1 MKSSAFP
8 YFGTNPRSEEP
19 FLNISKGDRKG
30 HRSYGGRVYWQDETY
45 NDSRVLVHVPET
57 FDVSKPG
64 VIVVFFHGNGATLE
78 RDVRDRQL
86 VPQQIS
92 DSGVNAVLLAP
103 QLAVN
108 AADSSAGKFWQPGGF
123 KRFIDE
129 SASHLAR
136 LYGDPKSAQAFA
148 NLPIVIVGY
157 SGGFLPTAWSLE
169 VGGIPNRVRGVF
181 LLDAVY
187 GELDKFASWIEKNR
201 TGFFVSSYTRYTK
214 RRDQELMQMLR
225 DKGITVTESMD
236 GPLRP
241 GSVVFVQTPDGV
253 THRDYVTQ
261 AWTEHPVKDVLV
273 KMAATPAL
281 DPDRQR
287 AVARAGKRLFAASHC
302 LRRDRRL
309 RQDHRHQ
316 RQRDKGRR
324 DIARGVKEIA
334 RVQKAAD
341 RRSDRLPDIEH
352 RGIERHRG
360 GCERRRCADQPH
372 LLHRIGGRK
381 AQPPDRDGHRH
392 QRIDAGAERPAGY
405 AGQQQ
410 RREQHRGLP
419 GAPGIDDA
427 GCDRDADETAH
438 AVEREHQPDRVRPRA
453 RQLRQQRPHEGEH
466 HELAGH
472 LQRRDQQQ
480 QHDHAGC
487 GRHRSRS

>member
-1 MKSSAFP
+1 MAALFVPVSLVLVQCGKAPDAAALAANTEGAKSRAGWAQAAADTFEDRFPQPKFADRFPTARESLPQISREVALGPQQRTARAEPVRVASLTPTLNLPAPTEREELTTLISMKSSAFP
-8 YFGTNPRSEEP
+8 YFGNNPRSEEP

-30 HRSYGGRVYWQDETY
+30 RRSYNGRVYWQDETY

-57 FDVSKPG
+57 FDLRKPG

-157 SGGFLPTAWSLE
+157 SGGFVPTAWSLE

-225 DKGITVTESMD
+225 DKGIAVSESMD

-241 GSVVFVQTPDGV
+241 GSVVFVQTRDGI
-253 THRDYVTQ
+253 THRNYVTQ
-261 AWTEHPVKDVLV
+261 AWTEHPVKEVLV

-281 DPDRQR
+281 TRI
-287 AVARAGKRLFAASHC
+287 AS
-302 LRRDRRL
+302 
-309 RQDHRHQ
+309 
-316 RQRDKGRR
+316 
-324 DIARGVKEIA
+324 
-334 RVQKAAD
+334 
-341 RRSDRLPDIEH
+341 
-352 RGIERHRG
+352 
-360 GCERRRCADQPH
+360 
-372 LLHRIGGRK
+372 
-381 AQPPDRDGHRH
+381 
-392 QRIDAGAERPAGY
+392 
-405 AGQQQ
+405 
-410 RREQHRGLP
+410 
-419 GAPGIDDA
+419 APW
-427 GCDRDADETAH
+427 TAN
-438 AVEREHQPDRVRPRA
+438 R
-453 RQLRQQRPHEGEH
+453 
-466 HELAGH
+466 
-472 LQRRDQQQ
+472 
-480 QHDHAGC
+480 
-487 GRHRSRS
+487 